1 MKWWSWEDIKM
12 LIYAKYFNNVSELIE
27 KTKYVLTG
35 GNFTTECCREP
46 EEWLVFLEL
55 KSCW

>member
-1 MKWWSWEDIKM
+1 MKWWSWEDNNI

-35 GNFTTECCREP
+35 GNLQLNVVEIP
-46 EEWLVFLEL
+46 
-55 KSCW
+55 KSWWFS